1 MAKWSNDATM
11 DNRWISRM
19 IIEAIDVT
27 INMCVSID
35 NECALVAE
43 NG

>member
-1 MAKWSNDATM
+1 MAEQTNDATM

-27 INMCVSID
+27 INMYLSIV
-35 NECALVAE
+35 NECAFMAE